1 MMPEYL
7 LTNRKGRIY
16 MEAVK
21 NKLKNIMNS
30 KWIGE
35 NIKKLAIVLVV
46 AGFAIVI
53 TVGSV
58 KIYAQNLKKD
68 TSQGIVYAKDV
79 SLNTKIPGRIV
90 KLYVEEGQKVNVGDP
105 VVEISSDELQAKK
118 SQLLAQIEQAQAGVD
133 ASQALL
139 EMAQG
144 NYSLSQERVNQAEAG
159 LRASE
164 SQRDMAKA
172 VNEKAENGA
181 RSQEVIQAESAYN
194 LWKAT
199 YERATTLYDGGALTK
214 QKLEEIKTQM
224 DVAEQTFNM
233 AKEGARSEDKKAAA
247 AQVSMADAGVQA
259 SLSLYNQACEAAN
272 IALAQVNQAQAG
284 LTASQGKLEQ
294 AKAGLQEVEVYLED
308 TVIKSPIA
316 GTVTTINSNEG
327 ELVSTGMSIGS
338 ISNLDKCWVDVN
350 LDEDKLKGL
359 EEGQTVNVKFN
370 AFKGKDYEGTI
381 VTVNKQPDF
390 AVKKATNENGNFD
403 IVSYGVKIE
412 LNNLDESLRPG
423 MTAVVD
429 FVN

>member
-1 MMPEYL
+1 
-7 LTNRKGRIY
+7 

-370 AFKGKDYEGTI
+370 AFKGKDYE
-381 VTVNKQPDF
+381 
-390 AVKKATNENGNFD
+390 
-403 IVSYGVKIE
+403 SYQRKRK
-412 LNNLDESLRPG
+412 L
-423 MTAVVD
+423 
-429 FVN
+429 